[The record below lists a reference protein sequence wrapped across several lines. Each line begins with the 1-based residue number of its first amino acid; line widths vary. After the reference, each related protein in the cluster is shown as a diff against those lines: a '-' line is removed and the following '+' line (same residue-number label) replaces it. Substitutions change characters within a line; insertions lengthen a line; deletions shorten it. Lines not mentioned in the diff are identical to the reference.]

1 MMRNQSG
8 RLVVIGDANP
18 DIVLSGSDMT
28 PAFGQAET
36 LVDHAELSL
45 GGSAAITAAA
55 AAGMGVPTLL
65 VAAVGRDTFGDIV
78 TSQLAAAGVDTS
90 ALQRVAEPTG
100 VTVVL
105 SRGPDRAILTAP
117 GAIGTLRAE
126 SVSDSD
132 ALDGA
137 AHVHVSSYYLQPA
150 LAAGLTNLLA
160 AARAAGA
167 TTSLD
172 TNYDPAGT
180 WLTPDLAATLNMV
193 DLFFPNLAEAKALS
207 GRDHP
212 ADAARWL
219 AERFDIAAVVKCGA
233 RGAVLAAG
241 STLLQEPAPP
251 VRVVDTT
258 GAGDAFNAG
267 FLAAWL
273 DRGSPDAHDDHAEQ
287 DAHAD
292 RATWILCLRTAV
304 AAGSAAT
311 TAVGAAS
318 TLTWKTVQAVRTADM
333 RPAV

>member
-1 MMRNQSG
+1 MRNQSG

-132 ALDGA
+132 AA
-137 AHVHVSSYYLQPA
+137 RRRSARSC
-150 LAAGLTNLLA
+150 LLVLPP
-160 AARAAGA
+160 ARARRGP
-167 TTSLD
+167 
-172 TNYDPAGT
+172 YQ
-180 WLTPDLAATLNMV
+180 LARRSARR
-193 DLFFPNLAEAKALS
+193 
-207 GRDHP
+207 GRNDVIGH
-212 ADAARWL
+212 
-219 AERFDIAAVVKCGA
+219 
-233 RGAVLAAG
+233 
-241 STLLQEPAPP
+241 
-251 VRVVDTT
+251 
-258 GAGDAFNAG
+258 
-267 FLAAWL
+267 
-273 DRGSPDAHDDHAEQ
+273 
-287 DAHAD
+287 
-292 RATWILCLRTAV
+292 
-304 AAGSAAT
+304 
-311 TAVGAAS
+311 
-318 TLTWKTVQAVRTADM
+318 
-333 RPAV
+333 